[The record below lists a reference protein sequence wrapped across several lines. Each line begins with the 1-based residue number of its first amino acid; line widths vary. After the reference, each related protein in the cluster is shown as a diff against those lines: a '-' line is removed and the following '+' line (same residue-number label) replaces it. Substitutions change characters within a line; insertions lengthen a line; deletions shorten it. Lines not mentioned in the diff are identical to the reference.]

1 MTDLEIHN
9 TGDYEDDYWDDDF
22 FRNHF
27 SKSVI
32 DKLIKGVSWYEGN
45 KTASIAHYD
54 YGSYS
59 DICRLKNARDEEIDY
74 VLKLYKREVGDDL
87 TQRLETVSSA
97 ISSWYDAKKS
107 ISHYFCRYQFYP
119 NSFTD
124 WSSAGQVGSCLIMEL
139 VKNGV
144 RLDADY
150 LLKADKTIIENLI
163 EQYVGLMREL
173 ESAKIGFGDLAHDN
187 LLVESLKNA
196 SGASTNPRLKLVDYD
211 DLYLPSMGKV
221 MSDEAGKSGFR
232 HRNRTKTRE
241 LTSSIHHFS
250 SLVYYVTLLVC
261 AKDKVN
267 YSDILYRNIDST
279 QDLLFTGEDFENPQK
294 SELFT
299 RLRNHSDKEIK
310 RFATILYDWSCKDSV
325 KDMPSLPAII
335 DGRTFVPTTY
345 TLRYNSNGGSG
356 AMKSETIEYGSPH
369 TLAKNK
375 FTRNGYQFKGWATTK
390 SGSEVYID
398 SAWTANPNS
407 ENNEIVTLYAVWE
420 KIQKPIPSPKPR
432 RVTKRNTRVPVL
444 ELLVSTLMV
453 VLSAVILLAPAEY
466 VLQKIVFSILLVPA
480 TICLYIFMSD
490 NSDFDDWNDMISGT
504 LILVPAT
511 IILWS
516 IIILLMLLFPAISP
530 IPFWIGIIISIGIAL
545 LIIVMLIRRSRA
557 VSWDELG

>member
-187 LLVESLKNA
+187 LLVEEAENTSR
-196 SGASTNPRLKLVDYD
+196 ASTNPRLKLVDYD

-279 QDLLFTGEDFENPQK
+279 QDLLFTGEDFASPQN

-299 RLRNHSDKEIK
+299 RVRNHSDGEI
-310 RFATILYDWSCKDSV
+310 RYFANQLYGWACSDSV
-325 KDMPSLPAII
+325 LDMPSLPTLINMYS
-335 DGRTFVPTTY
+335 DESEQKTESNSTFRT
-345 TLRYNSNGGSG
+345 
-356 AMKSETIEYGSPH
+356 
-369 TLAKNK
+369 
-375 FTRNGYQFKGWATTK
+375 
-390 SGSEVYID
+390 
-398 SAWTANPNS
+398 S
-407 ENNEIVTLYAVWE
+407 ENLTQRKGTDDSKKITQEKESLGQKKNEKKTHGKDTGKQSNI
-420 KIQKPIPSPKPR
+420 IKPTPPKKEVKP
-432 RVTKRNTRVPVL
+432 TPIKPNYSRNTRVPIP
-444 ELLVSTLMV
+444 EILVSMLILL
-453 VLSAVILLAPAEY
+453 LSAVILLVPTEY
-466 VLQKIVFSILLVPA
+466 VPA
-480 TICLYIFMSD
+480 TSK
-490 NSDFDDWNDMISGT
+490 
-504 LILVPAT
+504 ILK
-511 IILWS
+511 
-516 IIILLMLLFPAISP
+516 
-530 IPFWIGIIISIGIAL
+530 
-545 LIIVMLIRRSRA
+545 A
-557 VSWDELG
+557 VDKGN